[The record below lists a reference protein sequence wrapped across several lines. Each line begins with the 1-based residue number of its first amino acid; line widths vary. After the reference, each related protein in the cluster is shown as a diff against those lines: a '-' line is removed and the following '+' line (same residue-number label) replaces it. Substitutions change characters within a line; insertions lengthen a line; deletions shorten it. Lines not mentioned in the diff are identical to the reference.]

1 MRKFLAPSGLR
12 YHLPGQ
18 GKRHEA
24 IQSRDLALHL
34 GPKACG
40 WSAPHLDAAFQ
51 GHLLEVADQDVEPN
65 LPTAGHRQDDPFHLP
80 DILPDLH
87 SLALDGVD
95 SGAPFESRSVT
106 SLGATGQTLTRVNQ
120 QVNAAIKAKTDKD
133 HWGVEDTWDFA
144 EDGYGDCE
152 DYQLVKRK
160 RLVEAG
166 FPRRALR
173 MTVVIDEE
181 GAGHAVMMVRT
192 TRGDFIL
199 DNKCNSILPWHRT
212 GYVYITREGD
222 EGSAWASLG
231 GRTSPIMTAN
241 Q

>member
-1 MRKFLAPSGLR
+1 MRQPFFELIDVRSSSWR
-12 YHLPGQ
+12 TFH
-18 GKRHEA
+18 
-24 IQSRDLALHL
+24 
-34 GPKACG
+34 
-40 WSAPHLDAAFQ
+40 SAAVILTLVVSAAAAQ
-51 GHLLEVADQDVEPN
+51 AHTQTGS
-65 LPTAGHRQDDPFHLP
+65 
-80 DILPDLH
+80 ILPSITPPVAKVGAAKPIIGWLRFCEQNPIECT
-87 SLALDGVD
+87 VD
-95 SGAPFESRSVT
+95 PSEP
-106 SLGATGQTLTRVNQ
+106 ATIELTTKDWQTLNRVNQ
-120 QVNAAIKAKTDKD
+120 QVNAGIKAKTDKD
-133 HWGVEDTWDFA
+133 HWGVEDIWDYA

-199 DNKCNSILPWHRT
+199 DNKRNAILPWHKT
-212 GYVYITREGD
+212 GYVYIKLEGD
-222 EGSAWASLG
+222 EGSTWASLG
-231 GRTSPIMTAN
+231 GRISPSMTAN

>member
-1 MRKFLAPSGLR
+1 MRQPFFGLLNGWSFSR
-12 YHLPGQ
+12 HLMALGVMAVALTVIGAEAQAQTQTGIILPGASQ
-18 GKRHEA
+18 PVAKVGTAKPIMGWARFCQQNPTECA
-24 IQSRDLALHL
+24 VDTSEPATIELTAKDWQAL
-34 GPKACG
+34 
-40 WSAPHLDAAFQ
+40 
-51 GHLLEVADQDVEPN
+51 N
-65 LPTAGHRQDDPFHLP
+65 R
-80 DILPDLH
+80 I
-87 SLALDGVD
+87 
-95 SGAPFESRSVT
+95 
-106 SLGATGQTLTRVNQ
+106 NQ
-120 QVNAAIKAKTDKD
+120 QVNSGIKAKTDQD
-133 HWGVEDTWDFA
+133 HWRIEDIWDFA

-199 DNKCNSILPWHRT
+199 DNKRNAILPWHRT
-212 GYVYITREGD
+212 GYVYIKREGD
-222 EGSAWASLG
+222 EGSAWVSLG
-231 GRTSPIMTAN
+231 GRTSPTMTAN

>member
-1 MRKFLAPSGLR
+1 MRQPLFGLLGVR
-12 YHLPGQ
+12 SFS
-18 GKRHEA
+18 RSTFRFAA
-24 IQSRDLALHL
+24 ICLALTIT
-34 GPKACG
+34 
-40 WSAPHLDAAFQ
+40 AAAQ
-51 GHLLEVADQDVEPN
+51 AQTRTGS
-65 LPTAGHRQDDPFHLP
+65 
-80 DILPDLH
+80 ILP
-87 SLALDGVD
+87 SVSQPVARVGTAKPIIGWIRFCERNPSECTVD
-95 SGAPFESRSVT
+95 PSEPAVIELTAKDWR
-106 SLGATGQTLTRVNQ
+106 TLNQVNQ

-133 HWGVEDTWDFA
+133 HWGIEDIWDFA

-166 FPRRALR
+166 FSRRALR

-199 DNKCNSILPWHRT
+199 DNKLNAILPWHRT
-212 GYVYITREGD
+212 GYTYIKREGD
-222 EGSAWASLG
+222 EDSAWASLG
-231 GRTSPIMTAN
+231 RRTSPTMTAN

>member
-1 MRKFLAPSGLR
+1 MRRPLFRLLGVRSFSRSTFRFAAVSLVLTIAATAAQAQTRTGSI
-12 YHLPGQ
+12 LPGVSQ
-18 GKRHEA
+18 PVARVGTAKP
-24 IQSRDLALHL
+24 II
-34 GPKACG
+34 G
-40 WSAPHLDAAFQ
+40 WARFCQQNPAECAVDAT
-51 GHLLEVADQDVEPN
+51 EPATIE
-65 LPTAGHRQDDPFHLP
+65 LTAKDW
-80 DILPDLH
+80 
-87 SLALDGVD
+87 
-95 SGAPFESRSVT
+95 
-106 SLGATGQTLTRVNQ
+106 QTLNRVNQ
-120 QVNAAIKAKTDKD
+120 QVNADIEPRTDED
-133 HWGVEDTWDFA
+133 HWGVDDRWDLA

-192 TRGDFIL
+192 NRGDFIL
-199 DNKCNSILPWHRT
+199 DNKRNAILPWHKT
-212 GYVYITREGD
+212 NYVYIKREGD

-231 GRTSPIMTAN
+231 RRTSPTMTAN

>member
-1 MRKFLAPSGLR
+1 LR
-12 YHLPGQ
+12 FAAVSLVLTITAAAAQAQAQTGSILPGVSQPVARVGTAKPIQ
-18 GKRHEA
+18 GWARF
-24 IQSRDLALHL
+24 
-34 GPKACG
+34 CG
-40 WSAPHLDAAFQ
+40 QNPAECAVDPT
-51 GHLLEVADQDVEPN
+51 EPATIE
-65 LPTAGHRQDDPFHLP
+65 LTAKDW
-80 DILPDLH
+80 
-87 SLALDGVD
+87 
-95 SGAPFESRSVT
+95 
-106 SLGATGQTLTRVNQ
+106 QTLNRINQ
-120 QVNAAIKAKTDKD
+120 QVNTSIKAKTDKD
-133 HWGVEDTWDFA
+133 HWGVEDIWDFA

-199 DNKCNSILPWHRT
+199 DNKRNAILPWHKT
-212 GYVYITREGD
+212 GYVYIKREGD
-222 EGSAWASLG
+222 EGAAWASLG
-231 GRTSPIMTAN
+231 GRTSPTMTAN